1 MRTLSSAFVLI
12 AVLNLLML
20 GGLAGYLTATG
31 RIDKEKFGTIVD
43 MVKHPGTPQELRD
56 NVYLLMHPEVASTA
70 PSTAPATLKSSEHGS
85 MDSGVASA
93 SERIEFTRQAIEQE
107 RLRLDRAAQELRG
120 RQNLLETQRTEI
132 DARIAQVEKDKKDFQ
147 DRIRQTES
155 DMRDENFV
163 KTLNLY
169 NELKPKQVKEIFV
182 TLSPQTVEKY
192 LRAMERERAARVI
205 AEFKSTEDRQFIAG
219 ILERI
224 RNSGISSATT
234 QPGSPLPS

>member
-1 MRTLSSAFVLI
+1 
-12 AVLNLLML
+12 
-20 GGLAGYLTATG
+20 
-31 RIDKEKFGTIVD
+31 
-43 MVKHPGTPQELRD
+43 
-56 NVYLLMHPEVASTA
+56 
-70 PSTAPATLKSSEHGS
+70 
-85 MDSGVASA
+85 
-93 SERIEFTRQAIEQE
+93 
-107 RLRLDRAAQELRG
+107 LRG

-234 QPGSPLPS
+234 QPGSSLPS